1 MDSVGDSVAESGQ
14 PGGLPEVRWGWG
26 WRDPVVLVGWVGF
39 VPFHTPA
46 HAAELRSCRPL
57 NFRQYFEH

>member
-1 MDSVGDSVAESGQ
+1 VDSVGDSVAESGQ
-14 PGGLPEVRWGWG
+14 PSGPPAIRWGWQH
-26 WRDPVVLVGWVGF
+26 PVVLVGWGGF

-46 HAAELRSCRPL
+46 HVAELRNCRPL